1 MGGRLREEI
10 CGQRRVRI
18 WRDRLHADP
27 DAEQGKKVDRG
38 QDGREEGRSLGG
50 GIKAQKEKEPEG
62 VIQKM
67 EDAML
72 T

>member
-1 MGGRLREEI
+1 MQG
-10 CGQRRVRI
+10 GQRWVRV
-18 WRDRLHADP
+18 WGDRPHADP

-50 GIKAQKEKEPEG
+50 GIKAQKGKEPEWM
-62 VIQKM
+62 IQKM
-67 EDAML
+67 EDVML